1 MYYIYSVYSR
11 IIKLKKTSHFLA
23 RRSASSTLQNL
34 MGISRLY
41 IKSDPLRIL
50 IDSPTVKTDALT
62 ENADMFEKLA
72 MLYPQR
78 DLNSP
83 SVQAY

>member
-1 MYYIYSVYSR
+1 
-11 IIKLKKTSHFLA
+11 
-23 RRSASSTLQNL
+23 